1 MRLHR
6 LIGILLL
13 IESRGKIKAKELA
26 DALETSTRSIYR
38 DIDALAEAG
47 IPIATTSGS
56 NGGVYLM
63 EGYAVNPKQ
72 LHIDDVINLYLTGIG
87 IYSDGKTESGLKLKN
102 TLLKLEQTLPQSYQT
117 DIQKVKARFYFDD
130 TPWWTE
136 REIIPSLEILRV
148 AVLRSQKIRIVYSKV
163 NGDSSSRTLHSY
175 GLVVKKTEWYL
186 VAFCEE
192 AKEIR
197 TFKCQRIIKAELQEE
212 IFESPQYFSIEDHW
226 KKQETNFKQSRKNI
240 EHYLVKLKVTKTNKN
255 FLHKLEILHTQQYS
269 DHRLI
274 TAEMYSYEAAC
285 QIVLEIIDHVEILE
299 PEQLRQY
306 IKVRL
311 LKLLDIY
318 A

>member
-13 IESRGKIKAKELA
+13 IESRGKMKAKELA
-26 DALETSTRSIYR
+26 DALEISTRSIYR
-38 DIDALAEAG
+38 DIDALSEAG
-47 IPIATTSGS
+47 IPIATTPGP

-63 EGYAVNPKQ
+63 EGYTVDPKQ
-72 LHIDDVINLYLTGIG
+72 LHIDDVINLYLTGMG

-102 TLLKLEQTLPQSYQT
+102 TLLKLEQTLPQSYQA

-136 REIIPSLEILRV
+136 RETIPSLEILRV
-148 AVLRSQKIRIVYSKV
+148 AVLRSQKINIIYNKV
-163 NGDSSSRTLHSY
+163 NGDSSSRTLHTY
-175 GLVVKKTEWYL
+175 GLVVKKAEWYL

-197 TFKCQRIIKAELQEE
+197 TFKCERIIKAELQEE
-212 IFESPQYFSIEDHW
+212 VFDTPLDFSIEEHW
-226 KKQETNFKQSRKNI
+226 RKEETNFKQARKNI
-240 EHYLVKLKVTKTNKN
+240 EHYLVKLKVTKTNMN
-255 FLHKLEILHTQQYS
+255 FLQKLEIHHTLQQA
-269 DHRLI
+269 DHLLI
-274 TAEMYSYEAAC
+274 TANMYSYEAAC
-285 QIVLEIIDHVEILE
+285 QVVLEIIDHVEIIE

-311 LKLLDIY
+311 LKLLDVY